1 MHAGRRHLSSGT
13 KYIIV
18 ISIFQHFLIQGMS
31 FKHTPCLCLDKRV
44 ANGSLSGGAT
54 DGRFRM
60 RPLCRRTSILW
71 TDCGTHQAW
80 LIHTKYFRAFIM
92 RMVQSSKVL
101 LLLPSFRCTMIV
113 PSSVHPAFCRPV
125 AALVARYSSNFMLWF
140 LDGNWWITNYY
151 HVLGRAGS
159 KDHGWVTRKHEKRW
173 DDIQSQQDGRN
184 IHLFN
189 LFPGD
194 IST

>member
-1 MHAGRRHLSSGT
+1 MW
-13 KYIIV
+13 
-18 ISIFQHFLIQGMS
+18 M
-31 FKHTPCLCLDKRV
+31 V

-113 PSSVHPAFCRPV
+113 PSGVHPAFCRPV